1 MRHLVRTADMRAI
14 TRFSTTISKTTL
26 QKESQLSKHAN
37 KIKIFLNASA
47 LFFFCKKCD
56 KLEHNLIF
64 EKFLRKYLVNFKF
77 FWRDFFMNRREFIKN
92 AAMGIVAINT
102 LGIFPEKVFAANDAD
117 LVVFGKIFTAENN
130 QLVEAF
136 AVKDGKY
143 IFVGDK
149 KNAEKFIQRGKTEI
163 IDYTGKGLVMPSCGN
178 GHAHYLSAYAVETF
192 GTMVDRNDSV
202 EKFLKETVPA
212 AVKNAR
218 ETGKK
223 VVYCMGWNTMEFLKN
238 LPRRQQLDEICS
250 DIPMFLADEENHKAL
265 VNTIA
270 LVNAGI
276 MSKDG
281 KVLKKEIRG
290 GEIVFGEDGTPS
302 LYSVDFAKKD
312 MAKVEQ
318 KLLSEG
324 YTMYLD
330 GFSTYL
336 FNDTYYKAAQQRD
349 DAGKMKFILGT
360 TYEIESWMDVE
371 KNLKKAVEMQKY
383 SSEHVKTNWI
393 KLFMNGT
400 VETGT
405 GFVEPLYP
413 DGH

>member
-1 MRHLVRTADMRAI
+1 
-14 TRFSTTISKTTL
+14 
-26 QKESQLSKHAN
+26 
-37 KIKIFLNASA
+37 
-47 LFFFCKKCD
+47 
-56 KLEHNLIF
+56 
-64 EKFLRKYLVNFKF
+64 
-77 FWRDFFMNRREFIKN
+77 
-92 AAMGIVAINT
+92 
-102 LGIFPEKVFAANDAD
+102 
-117 LVVFGKIFTAENN
+117 
-130 QLVEAF
+130 
-136 AVKDGKY
+136 
-143 IFVGDK
+143 
-149 KNAEKFIQRGKTEI
+149 
-163 IDYTGKGLVMPSCGN
+163 
-178 GHAHYLSAYAVETF
+178 
-192 GTMVDRNDSV
+192 
-202 EKFLKETVPA
+202 
-212 AVKNAR
+212 
-218 ETGKK
+218 
-223 VVYCMGWNTMEFLKN
+223 
-238 LPRRQQLDEICS
+238 
-250 DIPMFLADEENHKAL
+250 MFLADEENHKAL

-290 GEIVFGEDGTPS
+290 GEIVFGEDGTPTGFLKEQAQNYLRSSLDYES

-393 KLFMNGT
+393 KLFMDGT